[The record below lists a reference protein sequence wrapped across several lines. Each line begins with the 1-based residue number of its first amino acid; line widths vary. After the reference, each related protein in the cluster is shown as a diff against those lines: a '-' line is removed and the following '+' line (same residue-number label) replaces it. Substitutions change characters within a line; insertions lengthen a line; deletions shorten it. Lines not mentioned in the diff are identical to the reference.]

1 MSKRLIYLVSFAL
14 VLALAGTNVVFGDTV
29 WEGRIEDD
37 FDDVEQEPSGSM
49 YRDSSDLEFPNDG
62 GLQIIG
68 LRFLKVRVPKDATV
82 SKAYLEFTVDEIESP
97 EAVNLII
104 EGELSPNAREFSDS
118 NNDVSDRTRTM
129 GQVIWQPEDWPVIG
143 EIHQSSDISA
153 IIEEIVGQDGWRS
166 GNSLV
171 IIIYDDPDN
180 PSLGNR
186 CVEAGPGDDSAML
199 HIEWTIGNAKRP
211 HPADGATE
219 VSRDV
224 VLNWVPGVFAPPTN
238 GHRVYISENFD
249 DVKNG
254 IGGITQSAS
263 SYAPPERFDFDTTYY
278 WRVDEVNAPPDST
291 VHEGKVWSFTTE
303 LLAYPVD
310 DIIVTASSSA
320 SEDMGPENTINGSG
334 LDANDLH
341 SMEVTDMWLSG
352 SEPGGAWIEYE
363 LDKVY
368 KLHEISV
375 WNSNQMIEPLLGFGL
390 KDVSID
396 YSLDGTDYTTLGT
409 IECAQAPGASDY
421 AYNTAVDFAGAGAKY
436 VKLMANSNWGGLL
449 DLYGLSEVRF
459 LYIPVNAREPY
470 PVSGATDVD
479 IDVAL
484 GWRAGR
490 EAVTHDV
497 YLSDDEQAVIDGTA
511 LVETVTETGYGPLSL
526 DLGKNYY
533 WKVNEVNEAED
544 ITIWPSDVWSF
555 TTREFLVVDDFE
567 DYNDYEPYTVYLAW
581 VDGYGVPTNGST
593 VGYPNPDF
601 LNDEHFVET
610 AIVHGGEQAMPLF
623 YSNTG
628 GAGYSEA
635 ERTFAVPQDWT
646 KAGIQT
652 LVLYFHGSA
661 GNTGQL
667 YVKVNGS
674 KVVYDGDVADIQ
686 RARWKQWNIDLASL
700 GVNLQS
706 VTTMGIGID
715 DNGAGGTLY
724 IDDIRLYASAPEIV
738 VPSEEIWLEAEAADT
753 ITAPMEIYDDPAAS
767 GGKCIGTTD
776 DVGNS
781 SDTPPAPDGT
791 ASYTFTV
798 AGGTYK
804 ISCRIIIPSGDS
816 FWLRIPG
823 ATTQTTNHGSGWVRW
838 SDPPNSTNWYW
849 HDVFSAEDDGETV
862 LFTMDPGTYTLEVG
876 YREDAALMDA
886 IVISK
891 ID

>member
-37 FDDVEQEPSGSM
+37 LDDVEQQSSGSIDS
-49 YRDSSDLEFPNDG
+49 DSSDLELPDD
-62 GLQIIG
+62 QVIG
-68 LRFLKVRVPKDATV
+68 LRFLKVRVPQGATV
-82 SKAYLEFTVDEIESP
+82 SKAYIEFTVDELEGP
-97 EAVNLII
+97 QATNMII
-104 EGELSPNAREFSDS
+104 DGELSPNARAFADVT
-118 NNDVSDRTRTM
+118 NNVSDRVRTTEK
-129 GQVIWQPEDWPVIG
+129 VVWQPEDWPVIG
-143 EIHQSSDISA
+143 ETHQSSDISA
-153 IIEEIVGQDGWRS
+153 IIEEIVGQDGWVS
-166 GNSLV
+166 GSSLV

-180 PSLGNR
+180 PSISFR
-186 CVEAGPGDDSAML
+186 TAEAGPGDDSAML
-199 HIEWTIGNAKRP
+199 HIEWSIGEAKRP
-211 HPADGATE
+211 NPADGEIE

-224 VLNWVPGVFAPPTN
+224 VLSWEPGVFAPPVN
-238 GHRVYISENFD
+238 GHKVYISENFD
-249 DVKNG
+249 DVNDG

-263 SYAPPERFDFDTTYY
+263 SYVFPNRLDFDTTYY

-303 LLAYPVD
+303 LLAYRVE
-310 DIIVTASSSA
+310 DIIVTASSA
-320 SEDMGPENTINGSG
+320 AREDMGPENTINGSG

-341 SMEVTDMWLSG
+341 STEVTDMWLSG

-375 WNSNQMIEPLLGFGL
+375 WNSNQMVEPLIGFGL
-390 KDVSID
+390 KDVSVD
-396 YSLDGTDYTTLGT
+396 YSLNGTDYATLGAT
-409 IECAQAPGASDY
+409 HEFAQAPGASGY
-421 AYNTAVDFAGAGAKY
+421 AQSIAVDFGGAGAKY
-436 VKLMANSNWGGLL
+436 VKLTANSNWGGVL

-459 LYIPVNAREPY
+459 LYIPVNARGPY

-497 YLSDDEQAVIDGTA
+497 YFNDDEQSVIDGTA
-511 LVETVTETGYGPLSL
+511 PVETVTETGYGPLSL
-526 DLGKNYY
+526 DLGKDYY

-544 ITIWPSDVWSF
+544 ITTWGSEVWSF
-555 TTREFLVVDDFE
+555 TTQEFLIVDDFE

-581 VDGYGVPTNGST
+581 LDGYGVPTNGST

-610 AIVHGGEQAMPLF
+610 ATVHGGEQAMPLF
-623 YSNTG
+623 YSNTA
-628 GAGYSEA
+628 GATYSEA
-635 ERTFAVPQDWT
+635 EYTFAAPQNWT

-674 KVVYDGDVADIQ
+674 KVVYEGDAADIQ

-700 GVNLQS
+700 GVNLQN
-706 VTTMGIGID
+706 VTTMGIGLD
-715 DNGAGGTLY
+715 GNGASGTLY
-724 IDDIRLYASAPEIV
+724 IDDIRLYESAPEIV
-738 VPSEEIWLEAEAADT
+738 VSSEEIWLEAEAADT
-753 ITAPMEIYDDPAAS
+753 ITAPMETYDDPAAS

-804 ISCRIIIPSGDS
+804 VSCRIIIPSGDS
-816 FWLRIPG
+816 FWVRIPG

-838 SDPPNSTNWYW
+838 SDPPNSNNWYW

-862 LFTMDPGTYTLEVG
+862 LFTMDPGTYTLEIG

>member
-37 FDDVEQEPSGSM
+37 LDDVEQQSSGSIDS
-49 YRDSSDLEFPNDG
+49 DSSDLELPDD
-62 GLQIIG
+62 QVIG
-68 LRFLKVRVPKDATV
+68 LRFLKVRVPQGATV
-82 SKAYLEFTVDEIESP
+82 SKAYIEFTVDELEGP
-97 EAVNLII
+97 QATNMII
-104 EGELSPNAREFSDS
+104 DGELSPNARAFADVT
-118 NNDVSDRTRTM
+118 NNVSDRVRTTEK
-129 GQVIWQPEDWPVIG
+129 VVWQPEDWPVIG
-143 EIHQSSDISA
+143 ETHQSSDISA
-153 IIEEIVGQDGWRS
+153 IIEEMVGQDGWVS
-166 GNSLV
+166 GSSLV

-180 PSLGNR
+180 PSISFR
-186 CVEAGPGDDSAML
+186 TAEAGPGDDSAML
-199 HIEWTIGNAKRP
+199 HIEWSIGEAKRP
-211 HPADGATE
+211 NPADGEIE

-224 VLNWVPGVFAPPTN
+224 VLSWEPGVFAPPVN
-238 GHRVYISENFD
+238 GHKVYISENFD
-249 DVKNG
+249 DVNDG

-263 SYAPPERFDFDTTYY
+263 SYVFPNRLDFDTTYY

-303 LLAYPVD
+303 LLAYRVE
-310 DIIVTASSSA
+310 DIIVTASSA
-320 SEDMGPENTINGSG
+320 AREDMGPENTINGSG

-341 SMEVTDMWLSG
+341 STEVTDMWLSG

-375 WNSNQMIEPLLGFGL
+375 WNSNQMVEPLIGFGL
-390 KDVSID
+390 KDVSVD
-396 YSLDGTDYTTLGT
+396 YSLNGTDYATLGAT
-409 IECAQAPGASDY
+409 HEFAQAPGASGY
-421 AYNTAVDFAGAGAKY
+421 AQSIAVDFGGAGAKY
-436 VKLMANSNWGGLL
+436 VKLTANSNWGGVL

-459 LYIPVNAREPY
+459 LYIPVNARGPY

-497 YLSDDEQAVIDGTA
+497 YFNDDEQSVIDGTA
-511 LVETVTETGYGPLSL
+511 PVETVTETGYGPLSL
-526 DLGKNYY
+526 DLGKDYY

-544 ITIWPSDVWSF
+544 ITTWGSEVWSF
-555 TTREFLVVDDFE
+555 TTQEFLIVDDFE

-581 VDGYGVPTNGST
+581 LDGYGVPTNGST

-610 AIVHGGEQAMPLF
+610 ATVHGGEQAMPLF
-623 YSNTG
+623 YSNTA
-628 GAGYSEA
+628 GATYSEA
-635 ERTFAVPQDWT
+635 EYTFAAPQNWT

-674 KVVYDGDVADIQ
+674 KVVYEGDAADIQ

-700 GVNLQS
+700 GVNLQN
-706 VTTMGIGID
+706 VTTMGIGLD
-715 DNGAGGTLY
+715 GNGASGTLY
-724 IDDIRLYASAPEIV
+724 IDDIRLYESAPEIV
-738 VPSEEIWLEAEAADT
+738 VSSEEIWLEAEAADT
-753 ITAPMEIYDDPAAS
+753 ITAPMETYDDPAAS

-804 ISCRIIIPSGDS
+804 VSCRIIIPSGDS
-816 FWLRIPG
+816 FWVRIPG

-838 SDPPNSTNWYW
+838 SDPPNSNNWYW

-862 LFTMDPGTYTLEVG
+862 LFTMDPGTYTLEIG

>member
-14 VLALAGTNVVFGDTV
+14 VLALAGANVVFGDTV

-37 FDDVEQEPSGSM
+37 MDDVEEQTGGSM
-49 YRDSSDLEFPNDG
+49 YMDSSDLEFPNDG
-62 GLQIIG
+62 GLQVIG
-68 LRFLKVRVPKDATV
+68 LRFLKVRVPKDATI
-82 SKAYLEFTVDEIESP
+82 SKAYLEFTVDELESP

-104 EGELSPNAREFSDS
+104 EGELSPNPREFSSSD
-118 NNDVSDRTRTM
+118 NDVSDRTRTM
-129 GQVIWQPEDWPVIG
+129 ERVIWQPEHWDTIG
-143 EIHQSSDISA
+143 ETHQSSDISA
-153 IIEEIVGQDGWRS
+153 VIEEIVSQGGWRS

-199 HIEWTIGNAKRP
+199 HIEWSLGKAKRP
-211 HPADGATE
+211 YPADGAME

-224 VLNWVPGVFAPPTN
+224 ILNWEPGVFAPPTN

-249 DVKNG
+249 DVNDG

-263 SYAPPERFDFDTTYY
+263 SYASPERFDFDTTYY

-303 LLAYPVD
+303 LLAYPVEN
-310 DIIVTASSSA
+310 IIVTASSA
-320 SEDMGPENTINGSG
+320 AREDMGPENTINGSG
-334 LDANDLH
+334 LDTNDLH
-341 SMEVTDMWLSG
+341 STEVTDMWLSG

-375 WNSNQMIEPLLGFGL
+375 WNSNQMVDPLLGFGL
-390 KDVSID
+390 KEVSVD
-396 YSLDGTDYTTLGT
+396 YSLDGTDYTTLGIT
-409 IECAQAPGASDY
+409 ECAQAPGASDY
-421 AYNTAVDFAGAGAKY
+421 AYNTAIDFGGAGAKY
-436 VKLMANSNWGGLL
+436 VKFTANSNWGGLL

-497 YLSDDEQAVIDGTA
+497 YLSDDEQSVIDGTA
-511 LVETVTETGYGPLSL
+511 PVETVTEIGYGPLSL
-526 DLGKNYY
+526 DLGKDYY

-544 ITIWPSDVWSF
+544 ITTWASDVWSF
-555 TTREFLVVDDFE
+555 TTQEFLIVDDFE

-581 VDGYGVPTNGST
+581 LDGYGVPTNGST
-593 VGYPNPDF
+593 VGYPNPNF

-623 YSNTG
+623 YSNTA
-628 GAGYSEA
+628 GAAYSEA
-635 ERTFAVPQDWT
+635 EHTFAVPQNWT

-652 LVLYFHGSA
+652 LVLYFHGST

-667 YVKVNGS
+667 YVKVNDS
-674 KVVYDGDVADIQ
+674 KVVYDGDAADIQ

-700 GVNLQS
+700 GVNLQN
-706 VTTMGIGID
+706 VTTIGVGID
-715 DNGAGGTLY
+715 DNGASGTLY
-724 IDDIRLYASAPEIV
+724 FDDIRLYASAPEIV

-753 ITAPMEIYDDPAAS
+753 ITAPMEIYDDPVAS

-791 ASYTFTV
+791 ATYTFTV

-804 ISCRIIIPSGDS
+804 LGCRIIIPSGDS
-816 FWLRIPG
+816 FWIRIPG
-823 ATTQTTNHGSGWVRW
+823 ATTQTTNHSSGWVRW
-838 SDPPNSTNWYW
+838 SDPPNSNNWYW
-849 HDVFSAEDDGETV
+849 HDVFSAEDGGETV
-862 LFTMDPGTYTLEVG
+862 LFTMEPGTYTLEVG